1 MSKKKSI
8 MMKRP
13 EAKTYQE
20 LHEEYI
26 RFCKIQ
32 KLAEETIRTY
42 HYHHNYF
49 MNHIGSDALCSE
61 INQQTIDNY
70 KLTLIEKGLNG
81 VSVNSYIQNITPV
94 IKYGMKLGYIDA
106 SLTFARVK
114 EEQKIKDIYTQGE
127 LQALLKKPNI
137 KKCSFAE
144 YRNYAIINVLIGT
157 GIRSKELRNI
167 RVGDLDMENDLLR
180 LQTTKNGKA
189 RFIPLSTTLISVMT
203 EYLSF
208 RQAKSEDDYLF
219 SNVYGDQMYRTT
231 LQMGITKYCLARGV
245 NKYSLHLFRHTF
257 ATNYLRRGGSPF
269 TLQRILGHSSLKMV
283 NHHLAFTTKDLQN
296 EFDAYSPL
304 EEVVRTRITVKR

>member
-1 MSKKKSI
+1 
-8 MMKRP
+8 MMMNSDEKP
-13 EAKTYQE
+13 YQH
-20 LHEEYI
+20 LYEEYI
-26 RFCKIQ
+26 RYCKIQ

-49 MNHIGSDALCSE
+49 MKHIGNERLCSE
-61 INQQTIDNY
+61 INQLTIDDY
-70 KLTLIEKGLNG
+70 KLSLIEKGLNG
-81 VSVNSYIQNITPV
+81 ISINSYIQNISPV
-94 IKYGMKLGYIDA
+94 LKYGIKLGYIN
-106 SLTFARVK
+106 SNLTFARVR
-114 EEQKIKDIYTQGE
+114 EEYKIKEIYTQGE
-127 LQALLKKPNI
+127 LQMLLKKPNI

-144 YRNYAIINVLIGT
+144 YRNYAIINMLIGT
-157 GIRSKELRNI
+157 GIRAKELRNI
-167 RVGDLDMENDLLR
+167 RVGDLDLENQLLR

-208 RQAKSEDDYLF
+208 RKAKTIDEYLF
-219 SNVYGDQMYRTT
+219 SNIFGEQMFRTT

-283 NHHLAFTTKDLQN
+283 NHYLALTTKDLQY
-296 EFDAYSPL
+296 EFDAFSPL
-304 EEVVRTRITVKR
+304 EEVGLSTLS